1 MLDKLHKLLGE
12 SVEPEE
18 VSIPKARELVQ
29 LLQEEVLSFV
39 SFSNA
44 TRRADGWE
52 LVQIEVEPEVPTVP
66 VNAIRFSES
75 LAVEF
80 DPVDRSEPSAI
91 TLRSDFPSV
100 PHTYSVAEG
109 ELLRLCLFE
118 EPYSEQRLRWT
129 ASGYL
134 RQLHNWLSKTAT
146 GTLHQPDQPV
156 EPFLPGSPAQVVLP
170 SQLFEADYSLG
181 PQPLLLDLIPRK
193 AQSGFTYVAR
203 RQGADVND
211 ESGLNCI
218 ALIVETISQTQGS
231 LTHHPVNLFQLQELL
246 MSMDT
251 DLFQIL
257 KDSLRGWIIEQKK
270 DPEVSVLVILRIPV
284 RRSDDGA
291 PEMIEVRA
299 FQAAGSAREL
309 GESLGFL
316 DEVDGV
322 YGAVID
328 EPRATSGSKD
338 IALLA
343 LNPVRDLTRQH
354 AQILSGNECLPDHH
368 ILAVGAGALGSQIL
382 LNLTRG
388 GFGTWTVIDHDVLL
402 PHNLVR
408 HALPGFCVGYEK
420 AGTLSRFVNSL
431 HEDGETVDSLDAD
444 VLAHPITKELR
455 TKLGASDVFVDF
467 SASLVV
473 ARWLT
478 LDAPGDSRRI
488 SVFLNPQGTDLVV
501 MAEDQARSMRLDQ
514 IEAQYYRA
522 VIERKEFAE
531 HLLDSSERLR
541 YGLTCRDVT
550 STLPQDMVSL
560 FSGIAA
566 RALKE
571 TIANPE
577 SSLVVWQISANLS
590 VSYRSI
596 ELVESVEV
604 HCGDWQINTDKRTLR
619 KLHDL
624 RQHALPN
631 ETGGVLLGY
640 PDHLHRMLYVVD
652 VLSSPPDS
660 EEWPTSYI
668 RGSDGLKEAID
679 EVASRTAGV
688 VGYLGEWHSHPD
700 KSPCEPSSADLK
712 FLLWLT
718 DHMFRDGMPALMAIV
733 CEGDDV
739 LWRTAPQNSSEN
751 LNDR

>member
-1 MLDKLHKLLGE
+1 MLLGE
-12 SVEPEE
+12 SIEPKD
-18 VSIPKARELVQ
+18 VGIAKARELVQ
-29 LLQEEVLSFV
+29 LLQEAALPFV

-52 LVQIEVEPEVPTVP
+52 LVQVEVEPEVPTFP
-66 VNAIRFSES
+66 VNDIRFSES
-75 LAVEF
+75 IAVEF
-80 DPVDRSEPSAI
+80 DPADRSQPSAI

-100 PHTYSVAEG
+100 PHTYVAAED
-109 ELLRLCLFE
+109 EHLRLCLFDG
-118 EPYSEQRLRWT
+118 PYPEQRLRWT

-181 PQPLLLDLIPRK
+181 QQALLLDILPRN
-193 AQSGFTYVAR
+193 APPGFTYVAR
-203 RQGADVND
+203 RQGKDVRYEPHLKKCN
-211 ESGLNCI
+211 
-218 ALIVETISQTQGS
+218 ALVFETIPQTQGS
-231 LTHHPVNLFQLQELL
+231 LTHNPVNLFQLQELL
-246 MSMDT
+246 RAMDS
-251 DLFQIL
+251 DLFQTF
-257 KDSLRGWIIEQKK
+257 KGSLRDWIIKQEE
-270 DPEVSVLVILRIPV
+270 DLEECVLVVLRIPV
-284 RRSDDGA
+284 RRSDDDA

-299 FQAAGSAREL
+299 FQVAGSAREL

-316 DEVDGV
+316 GKIDGV
-322 YGAVID
+322 FGALLS
-328 EPRATSGSKD
+328 ESSATSRSQD
-338 IALLA
+338 VVLVP

-354 AQILSGNECLPDHH
+354 AQILSGTQCLPDLR

-382 LNLTRG
+382 LNLVRG
-388 GFGTWTVIDHDVLL
+388 GFGTWTVIDRDVLL

-408 HALPGFCVGYEK
+408 HALPGSYVGFEK
-420 AGTLSRFVNSL
+420 AGSLAHFVNGL
-431 HEDGETVDSLDAD
+431 HKDGQTVDSLDAD
-444 VLAHPITKELR
+444 VLTDPITDEMR
-455 TKLGASDVFVDF
+455 PKLDASDVFVDF
-467 SASLVV
+467 SASLAV

-488 SVFLNPQGTDLVV
+488 SVFLNPQGTELVL

-522 VIERKEFAE
+522 IIERKEFAE
-531 HLLDSSERLR
+531 HLRDSSERLR
-541 YGLTCRDVT
+541 YGRTCRDVT
-550 STLPQDMVSL
+550 STLPQDMVAL

-571 TIANPE
+571 RIANPE
-577 SSLVVWQISANLS
+577 SSLAVWQISANQS

-596 ELVESVEV
+596 ELVEPVEF

-619 KLHDL
+619 KMHDL

-652 VLSSPPDS
+652 ALSSPQDS

-668 RGSDGLKEAID
+668 RGCDGLGEAVD
-679 EVASRTAGV
+679 GVASRTAGE

-700 KSPCEPSSADLK
+700 NSPCEPSSADLE
-712 FLLWLT
+712 FLSWLT

-739 LWRTAPQNSSEN
+739 LWRTAPQNGSEN
-751 LNDR
+751 PNDR

>member
-1 MLDKLHKLLGE
+1 MLLGE
-12 SVEPEE
+12 SIEPED

-29 LLQEEVLSFV
+29 LLQEAALPFV

-44 TRRADGWE
+44 TRRVDGWE
-52 LVQIEVEPEVPTVP
+52 LVQVEVRPEVPTFP
-66 VNAIRFSES
+66 VNDIRFSES
-75 LAVEF
+75 IAVEF
-80 DPVDRSEPSAI
+80 DPADRSQPSAI

-100 PHTYSVAEG
+100 PHTYVAAED
-109 ELLRLCLFE
+109 EHLRLCLFDG
-118 EPYSEQRLRWT
+118 PYPEQRLRWT

-170 SQLFEADYSLG
+170 SQLFEADHSLG
-181 PQPLLLDLIPRK
+181 PQPLILDFLPRK

-203 RQGADVND
+203 RKGADVND

-218 ALIVETISQTQGS
+218 ALVVETISKTQGS
-231 LTHHPVNLFQLQELL
+231 LIHHPKTLFQLQELL

-291 PEMIEVRA
+291 PETVEVRA
-299 FQAAGSAREL
+299 FQVAGSARKL

-316 DEVDGV
+316 GEFEGEF
-322 YGAVID
+322 GALID

-338 IALLA
+338 VALLP
-343 LNPVRDLTRQH
+343 LNPLSDLTRRR
-354 AQILSGNECLPDHH
+354 AQILSATQGLPDLR

-382 LNLTRG
+382 LNLARG
-388 GFGTWTVIDHDVLL
+388 GFGKWTVIDRDVLL

-408 HALPGFCVGYEK
+408 HALPGYYVGSEK
-420 AGTLSRFVNSL
+420 AGTLAHFVNSL
-431 HEDGETVDSLDAD
+431 HEDGRTVDSLDAD
-444 VLAHPITKELR
+444 VLIRPITDELGA
-455 TKLGASDVFVDF
+455 KLAASDVFVDF
-467 SASLVV
+467 SASLAV

-478 LDAPGDSRRI
+478 LDAPGNSRRI
-488 SVFLNPQGTDLVV
+488 SVFLNPQGTDLVL
-501 MAEDQARSMRLDQ
+501 MIEDQARSMRLDQ

-531 HLLDSSERLR
+531 HQRDSSEQLR
-541 YGLTCRDVT
+541 YGRTCRDVT

-566 RALKE
+566 RALKDR
-571 TIANPE
+571 IANPE
-577 SSLVVWQISANLS
+577 SSLAVWQISANQS

-596 ELVESVEV
+596 ELVESVEFD
-604 HCGDWQINTDKRTLR
+604 CGDWQINTDKRTLR

-652 VLSSPPDS
+652 ILSSPPDS
-660 EEWPTSYI
+660 DEWPTSYI
-668 RGSDGLKEAID
+668 RGCDGLKEAVD
-679 EVASRTAGV
+679 EVARRTAGEV
-688 VGYLGEWHSHPD
+688 EYLGEWHSHPD
-700 KSPCEPSSADLK
+700 KSLCEPSSADIESLS
-712 FLLWLT
+712 WLT

-739 LWRTAPQNSSEN
+739 VWRTATRNSSEN
-751 LNDR
+751 PDDR

>member
-1 MLDKLHKLLGE
+1 MLLGE
-12 SVEPEE
+12 SIEPED

-29 LLQEEVLSFV
+29 LLQDEVLPFV
-39 SFSNA
+39 RISNA
-44 TRRADGWE
+44 TRRADGRE
-52 LVQIEVEPEVPTVP
+52 LVQVDVRPEVPTFP
-66 VNAIRFSES
+66 VNDIRFSES
-75 LAVEF
+75 IAVEF
-80 DPVDRSEPSAI
+80 DPADRSEPSAI

-100 PHTYSVAEG
+100 PHTYVAAED
-109 ELLRLCLFE
+109 EHLRLCLFD
-118 EPYSEQRLRWT
+118 EPYPEQRLRWT
-129 ASGYL
+129 ASRYL

-170 SQLFEADYSLG
+170 SQLFGAGHSLG
-181 PQPLLLDLIPRK
+181 PQPLLLDFLPRK

-218 ALIVETISQTQGS
+218 ALVVETISQTQGS
-231 LTHHPVNLFQLQELL
+231 LIHHPKTLFQLQELL
-246 MSMDT
+246 MSMDA
-251 DLFQIL
+251 DLFQTL
-257 KDSLRGWIIEQKK
+257 KDSLRDWIIEQKK

-328 EPRATSGSKD
+328 EPRATSESKD

-354 AQILSGNECLPDHH
+354 AQILSGNQCLPDPH

-382 LNLTRG
+382 LNLTRC

-467 SASLVV
+467 SASLAV

-488 SVFLNPQGTDLVV
+488 SVFLNPQGTDLVL

-522 VIERKEFAE
+522 VIGRKEFAE

-541 YGLTCRDVT
+541 YGRTCRDVT
-550 STLPQDMVSL
+550 STLPQDMISL

-566 RALKE
+566 RALME
-571 TIANPE
+571 RIANLE
-577 SSLVVWQISANLS
+577 SSLAVWQISANQS

-596 ELVESVEV
+596 ELVEPVEF

-660 EEWPTSYI
+660 DEWPTSYI
-668 RGSDGLKEAID
+668 RGCDGLKEAVD
-679 EVASRTAGV
+679 GVARRTAGEV
-688 VGYLGEWHSHPD
+688 EYLGEWHSHPD
-700 KSPCEPSSADLK
+700 KSLCEPSSADIESLS
-712 FLLWLT
+712 WLT

-739 LWRTAPQNSSEN
+739 VWRTATRNSSEN
-751 LNDR
+751 PDDR